1 MKCLGSVLGV
11 LALSFL
17 FAACAGGSSSTDES
31 PVAAGEFL
39 EEEMEEQ
46 HHSDKEIGQ
55 QERSA
60 RKKKQKRERQAQKR
74 QRERKQ
80 AQRERREEKKRK
92 ARKKRAQEEKEAATQ
107 SAVDPITAEE
117 FHHFKGTDL
126 GNWEIAYGVC
136 AVTPEKQLAREF
148 HTEQNWAAIGH
159 AYGQG
164 YREPFNIAAEEGCMA
179 ALNDSPKQREA
190 AFALMEANE

>member
-1 MKCLGSVLGV
+1 MKRLVSVLGV
-11 LALSFL
+11 LALAFL
-17 FAACAGGSSSTDES
+17 IAACGGGSSSTKEATV
-31 PVAAGEFL
+31 PAGEFL
-39 EEEMEEQ
+39 EEETGEQEHPGEEM
-46 HHSDKEIGQ
+46 GQ
-55 QERSA
+55 QGGSA
-60 RKKKQKRERQAQKR
+60 GKKKQKRERQAQKR
-74 QRERKQ
+74 QREREQ
-80 AQRERREEKKRK
+80 AQRTRREEKKRN
-92 ARKKRAQEEKEAATQ
+92 ARKKRAQEKKEAAAQ

-117 FHHFKGTDL
+117 FHHFRGTDL

-179 ALNDSPKQREA
+179 ALNDSPKQRQA